1 MRFSPEGS
9 LDRDRCIRCG
19 RCSAVC
25 PSGAASGAAGVLP
38 AFDLRR
44 CISCG
49 HCSAFCPVDAFHVG
63 SLPGRPGG
71 CGIDPLLELY
81 SGRRSVRLFAPAEV
95 TEADRT
101 KMLSVVGYCPTGV
114 NSCGIVVRA
123 FAGGE
128 ARSLHEGARRVLR
141 PLWKAGP
148 LRLLGALAGQQAA
161 LRRFIEGED
170 LIFRQAPLV
179 LFFFTPRRNPTSA
192 DDGVIAA
199 SMVMTAA
206 GSMGFGSFWNGIA
219 RILYLVTPS
228 WRRLAGV
235 PRGSRLCAVLCL
247 GRPAFESRPLPPRDW
262 MLLDGGRPEGE
273 GRPG

>member
-1 MRFSPEGS
+1 M
-9 LDRDRCIRCG
+9 
-19 RCSAVC
+19 
-25 PSGAASGAAGVLP
+25 
-38 AFDLRR
+38 
-44 CISCG
+44 
-49 HCSAFCPVDAFHVG
+49 DAFHAG
-63 SLPGRPGG
+63 SLLGCPAG

-81 SGRRSVRLFAPAEV
+81 SVRRSVRLFAPSEV
-95 TEADRT
+95 TEAERA

-114 NSCGIVVRA
+114 NRCGIVVRA
-123 FAGGE
+123 FGGAE

-148 LRLLGALAGQQAA
+148 LRLLGAVSGQQAA

-170 LIFRQAPLV
+170 LVFRQAPLV

-206 GSMGFGSFWNGIA
+206 CSMGFGSFWNGVA
-219 RILYLVTPS
+219 RILYRITPS

-247 GRPAFESRPLPPRDW
+247 GRPAFESRPLPPREW
-262 MLLDGGRPEGE
+262 TLLDGSGPEGRN
-273 GRPG
+273 RPG